1 MKYSGRLFYK
11 KKRFILAHG
20 LEASASWLSG
30 PTALGIWRGSM
41 IYRELMEYQKQLP
54 HLLGSKEGD
63 LEYKGIPSI
72 AQGPS
77 TKH

>member
-1 MKYSGRLFYK
+1 MKYSGRLLYK
-11 KKRFILAHG
+11 EKRFIWAHG
-20 LEASASWLSG
+20 LEASTSWLSG

-41 IYRELMEYQKQLP
+41 IHGELMVDQKQLP

-72 AQGPS
+72 ARGLS